1 MKSESPES
9 SKLSLGE
16 ESDEENGVPEPD
28 PMNYQFYFDKVQIV
42 GDINFKED
50 HDKLFKP
57 YINKK
62 NSSKVVSPM
71 TKSTNSKVRFYL
83 I

>member
-42 GDINFKED
+42 GDHN
-50 HDKLFKP
+50 KLFKP

-62 NSSKVVSPM
+62 NSSKVFSPL